1 MGGNYD
7 CVSDPQFKLADLPQQ
22 RSNQVCRTSR
32 FSTTLRPRH
41 ESARLSYQQQ
51 RQQQSQKVQQSQE
64 HLWNFGNMN
73 RKRSSTT
80 TIDSSNSK
88 KSRLFRSRF
97 IILAL
102 PAIVLV
108 VFIGVS
114 QQYSSRGFLSTL
126 RDTAAIAIEIP
137 AKSAQSNPPS
147 NSISSQSTSK
157 QSPVSTPVSSSNIT
171 DKHVQAPITKHEKND
186 SQLQNETV
194 ALKANI
200 SNPKTEP
207 PNASTSANKTTLDGK
222 ITKHEVQDGNNDTAK
237 ATTDNSTV
245 VQNGEEVG
253 IVERNVSIDWR
264 LPLSM
269 RGYEPAQRGS
279 QEASVIGNHSWVQPL
294 ILTSIVRRRN
304 ESTNETDV
312 YVYATGVMMGN
323 FIEANRNFSMVGCIV
338 GADVYAI
345 DYVAMDVFHCMC
357 NRTVVPGEHVSLVV
371 RNDDAMRKALNEVK
385 RLSLNFVRRLDDGKD
400 VHPLPNNTK
409 FHLDTNG
416 TYNLTNYRQIRT
428 INSSRA
434 KPEVAADLSS
444 QRPRYEVCLL
454 TMMKQFVNLLDDWV
468 DYHRK
473 LGVDQMY
480 ILDNDAVEDL
490 SERYANRSDV
500 EVIYWPFQRSQ
511 VQAFSLFM
519 VGLRSRCEWLLIWDA
534 DEYIMIG
541 IGDKKQDANAQILK
555 KMLWKRRVEGYDE
568 IRFGYITMSP
578 NGHIFTP
585 KEPVPDAYV
594 TIYAGQAVNVKSAM
608 QTDRDWILSR
618 IHYPKGR
625 FWPRIL
631 EMEVNTKPV
640 SIDDGSAMV
649 HYQFRSLEEAVLKAR
664 YGSSSIGDMNLDFS
678 EVSKVQ
684 NMSNPLPL
692 YTDVDE
698 RMRYTYFR
706 DIWRAV
712 TNTSFVQTR
721 TVVVWVDG
729 QRCASVFNDPR
740 GVFVKEYCYDR
751 NVIL

>member
-1 MGGNYD
+1 MF
-7 CVSDPQFKLADLPQQ
+7 SDPQFKLADLPQQ
-22 RSNQVCRTSR
+22 SNRVRSTSR

-51 RQQQSQKVQQSQE
+51 QHHHQR
-64 HLWNFGNMN
+64 LWNLGNMN
-73 RKRSSTT
+73 RKRSPTAFDT
-80 TIDSSNSK
+80 SNSK

-102 PAIVLV
+102 PAVVLV

-114 QQYSSRGFLSTL
+114 QQYSSRSFLSTL
-126 RDTAAIAIEIP
+126 RDAAAIAIEIP
-137 AKSAQSNPPS
+137 AKSVQSNPS
-147 NSISSQSTSK
+147 NSILSQSASK
-157 QSPVSTPVSSSNIT
+157 QTPVSVPASSSNIT
-171 DKHVQAPITKHEKND
+171 DKHLQAPTTKLEKND

-194 ALKANI
+194 ALKPNI
-200 SNPKTEP
+200 SNPNTERR
-207 PNASTSANKTTLDGK
+207 NISTSANLTTSDSK
-222 ITKHEVQDGNNDTAK
+222 ITKDDVKVDNNETAK
-237 ATTDNSTV
+237 ATAGNSTV
-245 VQNGEEVG
+245 DQNGEEEM

-269 RGYEPAQRGS
+269 RGYEPAERGS
-279 QEASVIGNHSWVQPL
+279 KEASEIGNHSWVQPL
-294 ILTSIVRRRN
+294 ILSSIVRKQN

-323 FIEANRNFSMVGCIV
+323 FVQVNRNFSMVGCIV
-338 GADVYAI
+338 GADIYAI
-345 DYVAMDVFHCMC
+345 DYVAMDVFHCLC
-357 NRTVVPGEHVSLVV
+357 NRTVIPGEHVSLVV
-371 RNDDAMRKALNEVK
+371 RNDDAMRKALGEVK

-400 VHPLPNNTK
+400 VHPLPSNAT
-409 FHLDTNG
+409 FHLDKNA
-416 TYNLTNYRQIRT
+416 TYNLTDYRQIRT
-428 INSSRA
+428 INASRA
-434 KPEVAADLSS
+434 KPEVPADLSS

-473 LGVDQMY
+473 LGVDQIY

-578 NGHIFTP
+578 NGHIFMP
-585 KEPVPDAYV
+585 KESLPDAYV

-608 QTDRDWILSR
+608 QTDREWILSR

-640 SIDDGSAMV
+640 SVDDGSAMV

-712 TNTSFVQTR
+712 INTSLVQTR
-721 TVVVWVDG
+721 TVVVWIDG
-729 QRCASVFNDPR
+729 QRCASVFDDSR
-740 GVFVKEYCYDR
+740 GAFVKTYCYNR
-751 NVIL
+751 NVIV